1 MRGDC
6 MILGVGIDLMEIV
19 RMEEALSKE
28 GFLDRFFSP
37 EEKEYIVSRGKGAAE
52 SAAGCF
58 AAKEA
63 ALKAMGCGIALPL
76 RQVAVLHRES
86 GAPYYDLREQAAE
99 KMKEMG
105 GERIHLSITH
115 SQNTA
120 AAVAIVEGKE
130 K

>member
-1 MRGDC
+1 

-63 ALKAMGCGIALPL
+63 ALKAMGCDIVQG
-76 RQVAVLHRES
+76 
-86 GAPYYDLREQAAE
+86 YYFARPMPAKDFETYL
-99 KMKEMG
+99 KTK
-105 GERIHLSITH
+105 
-115 SQNTA
+115 
-120 AAVAIVEGKE
+120 
-130 K
+130 